1 MKENN
6 RCSTLFHLLVPG
18 GKRQTEIDRPVSF
31 ANFCN
36 SNFQSRNRE
45 PLLPPPSA
53 VISNARA
60 SEYKARPSL
69 RHHPRTDA
77 TANAPVSWSVP
88 TFTNPVLRARSEMP
102 YGYAR
107 GTSGEGKSCP
117 FTLTGFFAGSHCWP
131 PLS

>member
-1 MKENN
+1 MKEKK
-6 RCSTLFHLLVPG
+6 RGSTLFHLLVPG
-18 GKRQTEIDRPVSF
+18 GKGKTESERAVSCGHF
-31 ANFCN
+31 GNV
-36 SNFQSRNRE
+36 NFQSRNRE

-88 TFTNPVLRARSEMP
+88 TFTNPVLRTRS
-102 YGYAR
+102 
-107 GTSGEGKSCP
+107 
-117 FTLTGFFAGSHCWP
+117 
-131 PLS
+131 